1 MLIGLMI
8 FILGVAMVML
18 NNEPKTNYGLPIAIV
33 GALVMIAVKFWW

>member
-18 NNEPKTNYGLPIAIV
+18 NNEPKTNYGLPIAII
-33 GALVMIAVKFWW
+33 GAAVMIAVKFWW